1 MHDDLQNADRV
12 SPYTSD
18 QKLLCLVGFYSHDHA
33 CRPCNP
39 ECTYFSYN
47 KLGKTCE
54 NNPDNCT
61 SCWSDKDIKNRD
73 RTEPS
78 EPKKMPDAATIEN
91 FETLKKREPQEIDFT
106 LLDQM
111 PTFVMAAAND
121 PEDDAVGA
129 GSNYGGFCVC
139 PNGESYLATANAGG
153 CAETDT
159 GGLQC
164 AKADSSFCGEFTDSE
179 FKDMFKGKKVNCD
192 KMPYRDRLKITRVT
206 QYWNDDQYQPGKSN
220 FLFNKQKTM
229 RHLVHNKWRES

>member
-1 MHDDLQNADRV
+1 
-12 SPYTSD
+12 
-18 QKLLCLVGFYSHDHA
+18 
-33 CRPCNP
+33 
-39 ECTYFSYN
+39 
-47 KLGKTCE
+47 
-54 NNPDNCT
+54 
-61 SCWSDKDIKNRD
+61 
-73 RTEPS
+73 
-78 EPKKMPDAATIEN
+78 MPDAATIEN

-111 PTFVMAAAND
+111 PTFVMAAANVA
-121 PEDDAVGA
+121 EDDAAGA
-129 GSNYGGFCVC
+129 DSNYGGFCVC

-153 CAETDT
+153 CAEMDT